1 MTTND
6 DDMLFQREE
15 ENVSSPDEAMQV
27 RGRSG
32 NVGVKGLRL
41 SPRPAI
47 ALPLCD
53 LGLRF

>member
-6 DDMLFQREE
+6 DDMLFQRKE

-32 NVGVKGLRL
+32 SVGVKGLRL
-41 SPRPAI
+41 SPRPAT